1 MNRQGLGIITKK
13 KKTGSSEHVRGTWS
27 QILLPSPYND
37 ERTNQESDVSN
48 YSFSFDSLSVHTCT
62 PSVNCKKAGKRHKKK
77 KKNLDT

>member
-13 KKTGSSEHVRGTWS
+13 KKKTGSSEHV
-27 QILLPSPYND
+27 LLPSPYND

-77 KKNLDT
+77 TKKKNLDT